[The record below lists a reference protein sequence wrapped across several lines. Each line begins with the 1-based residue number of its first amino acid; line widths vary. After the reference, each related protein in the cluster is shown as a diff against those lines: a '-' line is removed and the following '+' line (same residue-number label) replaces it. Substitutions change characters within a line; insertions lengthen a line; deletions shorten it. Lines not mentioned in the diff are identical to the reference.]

1 MDQQA
6 NTIAAYQSAMRMI
19 AILAN
24 EGMTTDGAHHKQYFL
39 EKIMAVADPDLL
51 ERIQGAFAP
60 GIQS

>member
-6 NTIAAYQSAMRMI
+6 HIIASYQSAMRMI

-24 EGMTTDGAHHKQYFL
+24 EGMTTDGAHKQYFL
-39 EKIMAVADPDLL
+39 EKILGVADPDLL
-51 ERIQGAFAP
+51 ERIQGAFAT